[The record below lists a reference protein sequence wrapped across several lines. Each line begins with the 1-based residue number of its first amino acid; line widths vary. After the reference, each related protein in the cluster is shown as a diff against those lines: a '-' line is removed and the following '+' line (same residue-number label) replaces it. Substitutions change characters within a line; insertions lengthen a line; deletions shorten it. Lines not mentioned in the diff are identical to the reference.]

1 MKKHTILLAILVLD
15 LTLFAQE
22 IQHEAIAVNIEVP
35 VRVYKGDN
43 FVDDL
48 TIKGFEI
55 YEDGILQEADAVY
68 LIKKTNIERA
78 ERPEVEESKSIP
90 EVSRNFVLVFEI
102 KDYLPKI
109 GEAIDLFFE
118 EVIKLEDSLIVI
130 TPVKTYNIKN
140 QALRNLPMGEI
151 AKQLKWKIKKDVRS
165 GGAQYHNLV
174 KEIKD
179 ILLGEREATDLS
191 LKEQVT
197 WVYDLYTRW
206 KNFRYVEE
214 NNLINFAN
222 YLKITDKQKH
232 VFVFYQ
238 KEVLPTLNARR
249 MAQIEYSS
257 QNSPYVIS
265 MVQEPDNIIWQ
276 TSLLFS
282 TG

>member
-1 MKKHTILLAILVLD
+1 MKKHTILLAILVLG

-68 LIKKTNIERA
+68 LIKKTSIERA

-130 TPVKTYNIKN
+130 THVKTYNIKN

-151 AKQLKWKIKKDVRS
+151 AKQLKGKIKKDVRS
-165 GGAQYHNLV
+165 
-174 KEIKD
+174 
-179 ILLGEREATDLS
+179 
-191 LKEQVT
+191 
-197 WVYDLYTRW
+197 
-206 KNFRYVEE
+206 
-214 NNLINFAN
+214 
-222 YLKITDKQKH
+222 
-232 VFVFYQ
+232 
-238 KEVLPTLNARR
+238 
-249 MAQIEYSS
+249 
-257 QNSPYVIS
+257 
-265 MVQEPDNIIWQ
+265 
-276 TSLLFS
+276 
-282 TG
+282 